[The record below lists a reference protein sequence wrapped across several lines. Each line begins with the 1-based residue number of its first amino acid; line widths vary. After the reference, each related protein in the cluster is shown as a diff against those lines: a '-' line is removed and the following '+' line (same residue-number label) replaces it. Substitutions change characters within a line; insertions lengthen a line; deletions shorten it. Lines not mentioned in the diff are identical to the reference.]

1 MVYVRINVVN
11 QLLWTIIYCIIS
23 QNIGVLKKMDY
34 IKLVV
39 TDVKLSSAEVWYF
52 GFRYEEKDMMYFLE
66 AIICYLYNQSD
77 ANMWSLPGLIY
88 H

>member
-52 GFRYEEKDMMYFLE
+52 GFYIRGKRLDV
-66 AIICYLYNQSD
+66 ISRGNYLL
-77 ANMWSLPGLIY
+77 SL
-88 H
+88 